1 MKHTDSGIG
10 MTSRR
15 TRERLVQALR
25 DQGIHHE
32 GVLQAMVDVPRH
44 CFIEE
49 ALQTRAYDN
58 IPLPIGANQTISQP
72 YIVAK
77 MTEALASGPLRRVL
91 EIGTGSGYQAA
102 ILSQL
107 ANDVYTVE
115 RVESLYHRASQVLS
129 ELGYSN
135 VHTRFGDGAQ
145 GWSVHAPFDGI
156 MVTAAAAVIPEDLL
170 KQLADGGRLI
180 CPVGPPGSQVLQMI
194 TRHGTQFHSLSMDPV
209 RFVPFIEGTE

>member
-15 TRERLVQALR
+15 TRERLVQLLR

-32 GVLQAMVDVPRH
+32 GVLKAMVDVPRH

-49 ALQTRAYDN
+49 ALQTRAYEN

-115 RVESLYHRASQVLS
+115 RIESLYHRASQVLG
-129 ELGYSN
+129 ELGYTN

-156 MVTAAAAVIPEDLL
+156 MVTAAADVIPEDLL

-180 CPVGPPGSQVLQMI
+180 CPVGPAGSQVLQMI

>member
-1 MKHTDSGIG
+1 MSHTPDGIG

-15 TRERLVQALR
+15 TRERLVQLLR

-32 GVLQAMVDVPRH
+32 GVLQAMLEVPRH

-49 ALQTRAYDN
+49 ALQTRAYEN

-72 YIVAK
+72 YIVAR
-77 MTEALASGPLRRVL
+77 MTEALASGPLHRVL

-102 ILSQL
+102 ILAQI
-107 ANDVYTVE
+107 AGDVYTVE
-115 RVESLYHRASQVLS
+115 RIESLYHHATQTLS
-129 ELGYSN
+129 SLGYTN
-135 VHTRFGDGAQ
+135 IHTRFGDGAQ
-145 GWSVHAPFDGI
+145 GWSMYAPYDGI
-156 MVTAAAAVIPEDLL
+156 MVTAALDEVPEDLL
-170 KQLADGGRLI
+170 KQLADGGRMV
-180 CPVGPPGSQVLQMI
+180 CPVGSAGSQVLQLI